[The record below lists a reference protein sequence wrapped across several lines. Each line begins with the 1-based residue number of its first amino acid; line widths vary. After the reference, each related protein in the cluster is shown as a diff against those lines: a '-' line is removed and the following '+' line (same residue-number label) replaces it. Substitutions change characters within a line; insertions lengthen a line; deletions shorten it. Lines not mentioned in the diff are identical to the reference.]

1 VQVAKVARLRARSER
16 VFTVAEEV
24 LADLRVAQRFHVVFG
39 AVDAAAGLVEAD
51 YGDGLRGVTVGEFA
65 SEVGVEAFGA
75 EGDED
80 VYYDLVSL
88 GSVGG

>member
-1 VQVAKVARLRARSER
+1 LRTWCER
-16 VFTVAEEV
+16 IFAVPEEI
-24 LADLRVAQRFHVVFG
+24 LPDLRMAQRFHVVFG
-39 AVDAAAGLVEAD
+39 AVDAAAGFVKAD
-51 YGDGLRGVTVGEFA
+51 YGDGLRGVAVGEFA

-88 GSVGG
+88 GSLGG